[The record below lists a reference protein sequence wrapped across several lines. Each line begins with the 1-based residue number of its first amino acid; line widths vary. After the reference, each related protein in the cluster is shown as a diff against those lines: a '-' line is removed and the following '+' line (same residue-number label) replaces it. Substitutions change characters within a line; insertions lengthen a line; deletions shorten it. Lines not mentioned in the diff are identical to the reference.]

1 MKKAKIEIA
10 ISQNE
15 SQNSIVAF
23 VDQSKSILLQTVW
36 PDVFIIETKNSVKTR
51 ILFDTGSQ
59 RWYVNEKVLRHLN
72 LKSIRTEKT

>member
-1 MKKAKIEIA
+1 MAKEKIEIA

-15 SQNSIVAF
+15 SQNSIVVF
-23 VDQSKSILLQTVW
+23 VDQSKSILLQTVR

-59 RWYVNEKVLRHLN
+59 R
-72 LKSIRTEKT
+72 

>member
-1 MKKAKIEIA
+1 MTKAKIEIA

-15 SQNSIVAF
+15 SQNSIVVF
-23 VDQSKSILLQTVW
+23 VDQSKSILLQTVR

-59 RWYVNEKVLRHLN
+59 R
-72 LKSIRTEKT
+72 

>member
-23 VDQSKSILLQTVW
+23 VDQSKSILLQTVR
-36 PDVFIIETKNSVKTR
+36 PDVFITETKNSVKTR

-59 RWYVNEKVLRHLN
+59 R
-72 LKSIRTEKT
+72 

>member
-15 SQNSIVAF
+15 SQHSIVAF
-23 VDQSKSILLQTVW
+23 VDQSKSILLQTVR

-59 RWYVNEKVLRHLN
+59 R
-72 LKSIRTEKT
+72 

>member
-1 MKKAKIEIA
+1 MTKAKIEIA

-23 VDQSKSILLQTVW
+23 VDQSKSILLQTVR
-36 PDVFIIETKNSVKTR
+36 PDVFIIETKSSVKTR

-59 RWYVNEKVLRHLN
+59 R
-72 LKSIRTEKT
+72 